1 MTRFAMYET
10 VKKRLTQ
17 DGGTMPFYQKVLT
30 AAVSGATGGLVG
42 TPADLVNV
50 RLGSIAA
57 ATHTF
62 RFLRFMGNTCR
73 FLSFV

>member
-1 MTRFAMYET
+1 MYET
-10 VKKRLTQ
+10 VKKNLTQ

-50 RLGSIAA
+50 RWEFKSKE
-57 ATHTF
+57 
-62 RFLRFMGNTCR
+62 
-73 FLSFV
+73 